1 MRIIDNIWAGLS
13 DEQYYN
19 SIKIRFDIV
28 STLMGEYRD
37 ELKSSGDEYFGEER
51 EVVCVDNLKLKDLSY
66 FLGLKI
72 EVVEDIE
79 GESNKTF
86 QLFESTEEGD

>member
-1 MRIIDNIWAGLS
+1 VRIIDNIWAGLS

-28 STLMGEYRD
+28 STLMGEYRE
-37 ELKSSGDEYFGEER
+37 ELNSSGDEYFGEKI
-51 EVVCVDNLKLKDLSY
+51 EVVCVDSLKLKDLSY

>member
-1 MRIIDNIWAGLS
+1 VRIIDNIWAGLS
-13 DEQYYN
+13 DERYYN

-28 STLMGEYRD
+28 STLMGEYKE
-37 ELKSSGDEYFGEER
+37 ELNNSGDEYFGEEM
-51 EVVCVDNLKLKDLSY
+51 EVVSVENLRLKDLSY

-79 GESNKTF
+79 GESKKTF
-86 QLFESTEEGD
+86 QLFESTEEGN